1 VRAANQAARRSG
13 LPVVVGEVIWEEPD
27 GYYHH
32 YPSMGQV
39 RTWLAGAGFSLDK
52 EAEGPW
58 HEEGYA
64 YHHVLAR
71 LAASPA

>member
-1 VRAANQAARRSG
+1 MSGSGTSPGGPAGDRWKRLRNLRQVSERQEDAVAPDYDAAWVA
-13 LPVVVGEVIWEEPD
+13 D
-27 GYYHH
+27 
-32 YPSMGQV
+32 
-39 RTWLAGAGFSLDK
+39 AGFAIEE

-71 LAASPA
+71 AAAPG

>member
-1 VRAANQAARRSG
+1 
-13 LPVVVGEVIWEEPD
+13 VVDGEVIWDEPG

-32 YPSMGQV
+32 YPNMPQV
-39 RTWLAGAGFSLDK
+39 RTWLAAAGFAIDE

-64 YHHVLAR
+64 YHHLLAR
-71 LAASPA
+71 MAASLG